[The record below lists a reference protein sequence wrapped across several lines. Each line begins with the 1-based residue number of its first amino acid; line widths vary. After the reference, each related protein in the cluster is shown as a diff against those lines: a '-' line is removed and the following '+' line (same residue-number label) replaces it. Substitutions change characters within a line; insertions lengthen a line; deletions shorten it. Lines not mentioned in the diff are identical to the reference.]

1 MDYLTV
7 KEASILWNISERRI
21 VNLLNNNRIPGA
33 FKTGRRW
40 NIPRDTKKP
49 VDKRTNY
56 AKGQDNKRI
65 VVVAGINSEIGIELS
80 KILLD
85 KGFYIIGLYQ
95 EGSYIAENLK
105 K

>member
-21 VNLLNNNRIPGA
+21 VNLLNNNRISGA

-40 NIPRDTKKP
+40 NIPKDTRKP
-49 VDKRTNY
+49 IDKRTNY
-56 AKGQDNKRI
+56 AKEQDDRKI
-65 VVVAGINSEIGIELS
+65 VVVAGINSEIGVELS
-80 KILLD
+80 KILLE

-95 EGSYIAENLK
+95 EGSFVDKALQK
-105 K
+105 